1 MSNLGSFE
9 YQYSVFSTSQPFNS
23 GTVIE
28 LIKRQKKDNVH
39 LQILDPT
46 FIVSEKQII
55 AALYHTKKAFQRENN
70 IARDFTTE
78 FLLRLSG
85 KRQISNAINFLG
97 IKDSCINIMI
107 IAFGE
112 KKEEIEYEFDV
123 ILETI
128 SKNID
133 LQTKKKLPITSLK
146 KLALHYKCEENLII
160 IEKKAFETMA
170 AVEIL

>member
-1 MSNLGSFE
+1 MNNLGSFE

-23 GTVIE
+23 ETVVEIF
-28 LIKRQKKDNVH
+28 KSQKKDNVH

-97 IKDSCINIMI
+97 IKDSCINILI

-133 LQTKKKLPITSLK
+133 LQIKKKLPITSLK
-146 KLALHYKCEENLII
+146 KLALHYKCEENLKIL
-160 IEKKAFETMA
+160 EKKALETMA
-170 AVEIL
+170 AIEIL

>member
-1 MSNLGSFE
+1 MNNLGSFE

-23 GTVIE
+23 ETVVEIF
-28 LIKRQKKDNVH
+28 KSQKKDNVH

-55 AALYHTKKAFQRENN
+55 AALYHTKKAFQRGNN

-97 IKDSCINIMI
+97 IKDSCINILI

-133 LQTKKKLPITSLK
+133 LQIKKKLPITSLK
-146 KLALHYKCEENLII
+146 KLALHYKCEENLKIL
-160 IEKKAFETMA
+160 EKKALETMA
-170 AVEIL
+170 AIEIL

>member
-1 MSNLGSFE
+1 MNNLGSFE

-23 GTVIE
+23 KTVIE
-28 LIKRQKKDNVH
+28 LIKKQKKDNVH

-112 KKEEIEYEFDV
+112 KKEEIEYEFDI

-128 SKNID
+128 SKNIN
-133 LQTKKKLPITSLK
+133 LQTKKKLPIESLE
-146 KLALHYKCEENLII
+146 KLALHYKCEENLEI

-170 AVEIL
+170 FVEIL

>member
-23 GTVIE
+23 ETVIE
-28 LIKRQKKDNVH
+28 LIRRQKKDNVH
-39 LQILDPT
+39 LQTLDPT

-97 IKDSCINIMI
+97 IKDSCSNIMI

-112 KKEEIEYEFDV
+112 KKEETKHEFDV
-123 ILETI
+123 ILEKI

-133 LQTKKKLPITSLK
+133 MQTKKKLPIMSLK
-146 KLALHYKCEENLII
+146 ELALHYKCEENLII
-160 IEKKAFETMA
+160 IEKKALETMA
-170 AVEIL
+170 AIEIL

>member
-23 GTVIE
+23 ETVIE
-28 LIKRQKKDNVH
+28 LIRRQKKDDVH

-97 IKDSCINIMI
+97 IKDSCTNIMV

-123 ILETI
+123 ILKTI

-146 KLALHYKCEENLII
+146 ELSIYYKCEENLQTL
-160 IEKKAFETMA
+160 EKKALETMA

>member
-1 MSNLGSFE
+1 MNNLGSFE

-23 GTVIE
+23 KTVIE
-28 LIKRQKKDNVH
+28 LIKKQKKDNVH

-112 KKEEIEYEFDV
+112 KKEEIEYEFDI

-128 SKNID
+128 SKNIN
-133 LQTKKKLPITSLK
+133 LQTKKKFPIASLE
-146 KLALHYKCEENLII
+146 KLALHYKCEENLEI

-170 AVEIL
+170 FVEIL

>member
-1 MSNLGSFE
+1 MNNLGSFE

-23 GTVIE
+23 KTVIE
-28 LIKRQKKDNVH
+28 LIKKQKKDNVH

-112 KKEEIEYEFDV
+112 KKEEIEYEFDI

-128 SKNID
+128 SKNIN
-133 LQTKKKLPITSLK
+133 LQTKKKLPIASLE
-146 KLALHYKCEENLII
+146 KLALHYKCEENLEI

-170 AVEIL
+170 FVEIL